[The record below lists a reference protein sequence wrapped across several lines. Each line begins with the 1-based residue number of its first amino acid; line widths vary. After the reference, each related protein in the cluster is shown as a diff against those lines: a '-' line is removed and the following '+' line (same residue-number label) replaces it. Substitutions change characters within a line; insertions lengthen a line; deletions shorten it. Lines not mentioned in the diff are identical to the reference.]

1 MNKSEIIVEL
11 ATALGKAQA
20 AFKPVPMNAI
30 NPFLKNH
37 YADLGS
43 VIESAK
49 PVLAANGLSIAQ
61 LVENDGPMIGVT
73 TILMHTSGQWLQ
85 STMTLPMMDEKGKS
99 AAQVAGSIITYI
111 RRYSYGAIIGLYTG
125 DDDDGNGK
133 TQSATVAKPTPQ
145 PQAQQAAQ
153 QAPPTEGSCEMHS
166 CEMQKHEKDGKT
178 WYSHKMTDGAYCNGK
193 TIRPAATKPA

>member
-1 MNKSEIIVEL
+1 MNKSDSIKEL
-11 ATALGKAQA
+11 STALSKAQA
-20 AFKPVPMNAI
+20 SFKPVPMNAI

-49 PVLAANGLSIAQ
+49 PVLSTNGLSIAQ

-73 TILMHTSGQWLQ
+73 TILMHTSGEWLQ
-85 STMTLPMMDEKGKS
+85 STMTLPMLDEKGKS

-111 RRYSYGAIIGLYTG
+111 RRYAYGAIIGLYTG

-133 TQSATVAKPTPQ
+133 QTAQ
-145 PQAQQAAQ
+145 PQKATPPAAQQAA
-153 QAPPTEGSCEMHS
+153 PTEGYCAIHS
-166 CEMQKHEKDGKT
+166 CEMRQHEKDGKT
-178 WYSHKMTDGAYCNGK
+178 WYSHKLADGAFCNGK
-193 TIRPAATKPA
+193 TTRPAAQRPLPQGHD

>member
-1 MNKSEIIVEL
+1 VQKSDSIKEL
-11 ATALGKAQA
+11 STALSKAQA

-49 PVLAANGLSIAQ
+49 PVLAAHGLSISQ

-73 TILMHTSGQWLQ
+73 TILMHQSGEWLL
-85 STMTLPMMDEKGKS
+85 STMTLPMLDEKGKS

-111 RRYSYGAIIGLYTG
+111 RRYAYGAIIGLYTG

-133 TQSATVAKPTPQ
+133 TPTPPSAQKPQTQPAAQQQ
-145 PQAQQAAQ
+145 PQAQH
-153 QAPPTEGSCEMHS
+153 GDGYCVIHS
-166 CEMQKHEKDGKT
+166 CEMRQHEKDGKK
-178 WYSHKMTDGAYCNGK
+178 WYSHKLDDGAYCNGK
-193 TIRPAATKPA
+193 TTRPAATK